1 MNIETT
7 LDGAVVAAIERHY
20 KHAKEKHP
28 YFCDMVTRDLWT
40 VKDVQDNLKRIRQY
54 IEQDIARHEVEA
66 TSLLICEMR
75 EFEEAMTLKDT
86 SAAVEELYDVIAVC
100 LRIIDVLEGRQAL
113 GRPKEGGASCGSTR

>member
-1 MNIETT
+1 MRIETD
-7 LDGAVVAAIERHY
+7 LDSAVVYAIERHY
-20 KHAKEKHP
+20 EHAIDEHP

-40 VKDVQDNLKRIRQY
+40 VKGIQDNLKRIRQY

-66 TSLLICEMR
+66 MSLLICEMR

-86 SAAVEELYDVIAVC
+86 AAAVEELYDVIAVC

-113 GRPKEGGASCGSTR
+113 GRPKEGGEA

>member
-1 MNIETT
+1 MRMKVGTT

-20 KHAKEKHP
+20 NHAKEKHP

-40 VKDVQDNLKRIRQY
+40 VKDIQDNIKRIRQY

-66 TSLLICEMR
+66 MSLLICETR

-86 SAAVEELYDVIAVC
+86 AAAVEELYDVIAVC

-113 GRPKEGGASCGSTR
+113 GRPKEGGEA

>member
-1 MNIETT
+1 MKIETD

-20 KHAKEKHP
+20 YHAREKHP

-40 VKDVQDNLKRIRQY
+40 VKDVQDNLRRIRQY

-113 GRPKEGGASCGSTR
+113 GSPKEGGEA

>member
-1 MNIETT
+1 MKIETS
-7 LDGAVVAAIERHY
+7 LDGDVVAAIERHY
-20 KHAKEKHP
+20 KHAREKHP

-40 VKDVQDNLKRIRQY
+40 VKDIQDNIKSIRQY

-66 TSLLICEMR
+66 LSLLICETR

-86 SAAVEELYDVIAVC
+86 AAAIEELYDVIAVC

-113 GRPKEGGASCGSTR
+113 GMPKEGGAR

>member
-1 MNIETT
+1 MRIETD

-20 KHAKEKHP
+20 NHAREKHP
-28 YFCDMVTRDLWT
+28 YFCDMVTRDLWA
-40 VKDVQDNLKRIRQY
+40 VKDIQDHIKIIRQY

-66 TSLLICEMR
+66 MSLLICETR

-86 SAAVEELYDVIAVC
+86 AAAVEELYDVIAVC

-113 GRPKEGGASCGSTR
+113 GMPKEGGAR

>member
-1 MNIETT
+1 MRIETD
-7 LDGAVVAAIERHY
+7 LDGAVVSAIERHY
-20 KHAKEKHP
+20 FKAKEKHP

-40 VKDVQDNLKRIRQY
+40 VKDIKGNLKRIRQY
-54 IEQDIARHEVEA
+54 IEQDVARHEVEA

-86 SAAVEELYDVIAVC
+86 AAAVEELYDVIAVC

-113 GRPKEGGASCGSTR
+113 GKPEGGEVAK